1 MHDGTAAA
9 SQTGQRSLAVGFGLR
24 AGGKAGSSLSRTTT
38 TPLLLHYLQRGARRR
53 RLRRGLGR
61 LLGDDL
67 LGRVVEE
74 RI

>member
-9 SQTGQRSLAVGFGLR
+9 SQTGSAQLAVGFGLR

-38 TPLLLHYLQRGARRR
+38 TPLLLNYLQRGARRR
-53 RLRRGLGR
+53 RLRRGLGG

>member
-1 MHDGTAAA
+1 MLT
-9 SQTGQRSLAVGFGLR
+9 LAECGFGAELGQLR
-24 AGGKAGSSLSRTTT
+24 KRLSPRTTT
-38 TPLLLHYLQRGARRR
+38 TSFLLNYLQRGARRR

>member
-24 AGGKAGSSLSRTTT
+24 AGGKAGSSLAPTTT
-38 TPLLLHYLQRGARRR
+38 ASFLLNYLQRRARRR
-53 RLRRGLGR
+53 RLRRGLRG